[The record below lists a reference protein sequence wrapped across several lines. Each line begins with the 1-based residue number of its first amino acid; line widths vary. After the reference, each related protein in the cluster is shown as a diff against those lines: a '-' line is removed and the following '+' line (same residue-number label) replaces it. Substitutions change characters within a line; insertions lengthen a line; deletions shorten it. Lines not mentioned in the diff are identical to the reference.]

1 MSEEKP
7 KKRTWARWVVLAA
20 IILGLYLF
28 TGFFGIGLGIK
39 TIMPEVFLPGEH
51 ISETPLF
58 GIEGFYLTNTLM
70 GLIVADLVIL
80 ALAISISRGARRA
93 NKDQSLVLKGIS
105 GAVEGL
111 LEALHGITEGTA
123 GKWTKQIFPWFAS
136 ITLLVL
142 AANWF
147 GLLPGVETIGLIH
160 EGHGEYAVKDLFEIG
175 DMKVQT
181 IWDYGDAAEAA
192 HTETTDTHAE
202 PVADSHAEESDTHAE
217 EDSHSKD
224 AAGGDH
230 GGEEHHGAAVIPFF
244 RPVSTDLNF
253 TFALAIVAVVMV
265 QVIGFRSQGMAYI
278 TKFWNVKTF
287 FSRPIFGFIDWAV
300 GLLELI
306 SEFSKVLSFAFRL
319 FGNMFAG
326 AVLLFVIGSL
336 VPVFA
341 QALFYL
347 LEFFVGMIQAIVFGL
362 LTMTFMAQATQGHGD
377 YDEAH

>member
-1 MSEEKP
+1 VSEKEP
-7 KKRTWARWVVLAA
+7 KKRVWARWVVLAA

-51 ISETPLF
+51 LSETPLF
-58 GIEGFYLTNTLM
+58 GIEGLYLTNTLV
-70 GLIVADLVIL
+70 GLIGADIVVLL
-80 ALAISISRGARRA
+80 LAIGIYRGV
-93 NKDQSLVLKGIS
+93 KSGKMVLTGIS
-105 GAVEGL
+105 GAVEAL
-111 LEALHGITEGTA
+111 MEALHGITEGTA
-123 GKWTKQIFPWFAS
+123 GKWTKQIFPWFAT

-142 AANWF
+142 AANWL

-160 EGHGEYAVKDLFEIG
+160 EGHGEYAVRDLGQIG
-175 DMKVQT
+175 DLKIQT
-181 IWDYGDAAEAA
+181 IWDESGEVATDA
-192 HTETTDTHAE
+192 THAE
-202 PVADSHAEESDTHAE
+202 EITVDTHAE
-217 EDSHSKD
+217 EDSHAD
-224 AAGGDH
+224 EAAAEDH
-230 GGEEHHGAAVIPFF
+230 AGEEHHGAAVVPFF

-253 TFALAIVAVVMV
+253 TFALAIVAVIMV
-265 QVIGFRSQGMAYI
+265 QVIGFRSQGMAYL
-278 TKFWNVKTF
+278 TKFWNVSTL
-287 FSRPIFGFIDWAV
+287 FSKPIFGFIDWAV

-341 QALFYL
+341 QSLFYL
-347 LEFFVGMIQAIVFGL
+347 LEFFVGMIQAIVFGM

-377 YDEAH
+377 HDEAHT